1 MPSIIGIAFMMF
13 ATFLAVAFWPK
24 FISFLLAKIPPRQGE
39 GKVSRQDEA
48 VMLLQF
54 VVLIIYAFITHL
66 CGTHLWG
73 CFIAGMSFA
82 CLDHKCTDAHHIWSR
97 QTKRVTT
104 WLIRIFFSA
113 TVGFSIPVAQLLS
126 LDAFWKGSILGIGPC
141 ILAKVLCAPFMG
153 PPRFVI
159 GWAMV
164 GRAEFAY
171 LIGQMAK
178 AAGMIDEE
186 TFSIIIWALLW
197 ATILAPLIFR
207 YVLQRYIAKNE
218 IKTEEP
224 GSVRCLAALT
234 PFGGDDD
241 VCGVSALTPENLP
254 ADLEGAARK
263 VSGDNSGIR
272 KISGDLA
279 KKISGDIIRKTSDTL
294 KTMQEGQTPQYD
306 APEATAV

>member
-197 ATILAPLIFR
+197 ATIFAPLIFR
-207 YVLQRYIAKNE
+207 YVLQRYIAKNN

-224 GSVRCLAALT
+224 VPKVVLAALT
-234 PFGGDDD
+234 PYDEHEIR
-241 VCGVSALTPENLP
+241 GVSPLTPPENLP

-263 VSGDNSGIR
+263 
-272 KISGDLA
+272 ISGNSVVA
-279 KKISGDIIRKTSDTL
+279 KISGDIIRKTSDTL
-294 KTMQEGQTPQYD
+294 KTMQEGQTPQYER
-306 APEATAV
+306 APDSMAV